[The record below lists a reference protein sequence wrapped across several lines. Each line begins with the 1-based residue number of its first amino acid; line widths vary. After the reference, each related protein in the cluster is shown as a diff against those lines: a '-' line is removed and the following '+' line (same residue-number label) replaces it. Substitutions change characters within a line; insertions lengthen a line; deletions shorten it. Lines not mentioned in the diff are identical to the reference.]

1 MTQNQTSQKTN
12 DLELWTNIRNGEKDS
27 LSSLFSLYYSC
38 LFNYGYK
45 IVPRD
50 QFVKDC
56 IQELFLTI
64 WEQRNTICEVYS
76 VKSYLYVSMKRM
88 IFCNLK
94 KYKNYKKR
102 NARYAEDFLEENLN
116 FETWIISQEFQA
128 EYKSKVNKAIRELS
142 NRQKEIIKLKYNH
155 GLSTSEIA
163 SLLEINRQSVYNHVS
178 EALKQ
183 LKTYVHNTPQT
194 SAIQSPLYATGGT
207 YS

>member
-1 MTQNQTSQKTN
+1 MNQLQTSKKTD

-27 LSSLFSLYYSC
+27 LSSLFNLYYSC

-45 IVPRD
+45 IVPRE
-50 QFVKDC
+50 QFIKDC

-64 WEQRNTICEVYS
+64 WEQRNTISEVYS

-88 IFCNLK
+88 IFSNLK
-94 KYKNYKKR
+94 KYRNYKKR
-102 NARYAEDFLEENLN
+102 NARYVEDFLEENLN
-116 FETWIISQEFQA
+116 FETQIITQEFQT
-128 EYKSKVNKAIRELS
+128 EYKSRVNNAIRELS
-142 NRQKEIIKLKYNH
+142 KRQKEVIKLKYNH

-163 SLLEINRQSVYNHVS
+163 TLLEINRQSVYNHVS

-194 SAIQSPLYATGGT
+194 PNVQSPLYAGVDA